1 MDLPRLPDAAASR
14 LSQSSGRVV
23 LSVAGIVLLLLI
35 GWSSYFT
42 VDAGERGVVLR
53 FGAMNRVAEPGL
65 GFLIPGV
72 DRIVRISTQSN
83 SAFYTNIDTYSQDQ
97 QSASID
103 VSVNFHVPPES
114 VADLYKQYGS
124 LEAAVE
130 RQLDRRLPRAMKEVF
145 GTYTATTS
153 IKERARL
160 GDDVQF
166 AVQSAI
172 QPPLVVDS
180 VQMERISFSDAY
192 EQSVED
198 RMLAE
203 VEVLKVNQN
212 ANREKVQAEIALI
225 RARAEAEAS
234 LARAEADAKSILLR
248 GEAEAAAIRARADA
262 LSDNPLMVDLIAAE
276 RWDGSLPQT
285 MVPGGSLP
293 FLALR

>member
-1 MDLPRLPDAAASR
+1 METPRLPKLSPDALPRPTARR
-14 LSQSSGRVV
+14 LLGLLGLGLVV
-23 LSVAGIVLLLLI
+23 LVAVN
-35 GWSSYFT
+35 SYFT
-42 VDAGERGVVLR
+42 IDAGERGIVLR
-53 FGAMNRVAEPGL
+53 FGALNRVADPGL

-72 DRIVRISTQSN
+72 DKVVHISTQSR

-103 VSVNFHVPPES
+103 VSVIYHVPAGS
-114 VADLYKQYGS
+114 VADLYREYGS

-153 IKERARL
+153 IAERARL
-160 GDDVQF
+160 GRDVQL
-166 AVQSAI
+166 AVQKAI
-172 QPPLVVDS
+172 LPPLVVDS
-180 VQMERISFSDAY
+180 VQMERISFSNAY

-212 ANREKVQAEIALI
+212 ANREKVQAEIALT
-225 RARAEAEAS
+225 RARAEASAS

-248 GEAEAAAIRARADA
+248 GEAEAAAIRARAEA
-262 LSDNPLMVDLIAAE
+262 LAANPLMVDLIAAE
-276 RWDGSLPQT
+276 RWDGGLPQT
-285 MVPGGSLP
+285 MVPGGALP
-293 FLALR
+293 FLSVQ